1 MQDILAQA
9 AARAI
14 TYYAERDGWSVF
26 PDSHAMEALQRFI
39 EAMPVEGTDGEEV
52 IRILDEVGGPGTVAS
67 SGGRYFGFVTGSAH
81 PVGVAASWL
90 AAAWDQNA
98 AMGVM
103 SPTAAVLDTVTGAWV
118 ASLFGLPPGTQT
130 TFVSG
135 TSAGNVA
142 CLAAGRD
149 RLFADLGWDSIN
161 DGLIGAPP
169 LRVVVSEAAH
179 SSVSKALGLIGLG
192 RDNVVR
198 VPADDQGRMR
208 ASELPAAGE
217 PTLVITQAGNVNS
230 GAFDPFSEI
239 ADHFEGTPSWIHV
252 DGAFGLWAAASPSTS
267 YLTAGLDRA
276 DSWATDMHKWLN
288 VTYDSAVAMVR
299 KADDLARTFK
309 VGAPYLPDSGRLDPV
324 HRGPDMSQ
332 RARSIETWAVL
343 KSLGRNGVTE
353 LIDRCCTLA
362 RRFAAS
368 LEAAGFTIH
377 NDVVL
382 NQVLVGLGNDE
393 ATTALVNHAATNPTM
408 WAGGSVWNGSPVLR
422 ISVSSWATTEAD
434 VDAAVSELIALSQS
448 LEGKT

>member
-1 MQDILAQA
+1 MHDILAQA

-26 PDSHAMEALQRFI
+26 PDSHALEALQQFI
-39 EAMPVEGTDGEEV
+39 EAMPTQGTDGEEV
-52 IRILDEVGGPGTVAS
+52 IRLLDEIGGPGTVAT

-81 PVGVAASWL
+81 PVGVAAAWL

-98 AMGVM
+98 AVGVM
-103 SPTAAVLDTVTGAWV
+103 SPTAAVLDTVTGAWL
-118 ASLFGLPPGTQT
+118 ASMFGLPPGTQT

-135 TSAGNVA
+135 TSSGNVV

-192 RDNVVR
+192 RDSVVR
-198 VPADDQGRMR
+198 VPADEQGRMR
-208 ASELPAAGE
+208 ADLLPDAGE

-230 GAFDPFSEI
+230 GAFDPFVEI

-252 DGAFGLWAAASPSTS
+252 DGAFGLWAATSPTTA

-299 KADDLARTFK
+299 QAEDLARTFK
-309 VGAPYLPDSGRLDPV
+309 VGAPYLPDSGRLDSM
-324 HRGPDMSQ
+324 HRGLDMSQ
-332 RARSIETWAVL
+332 RARAIETWAVL
-343 KSLGRNGVTE
+343 KSLGRDGVTE
-353 LIDRCCTLA
+353 LIDRCCVLA
-362 RRFAAS
+362 RRFASS
-368 LEAAGFTIH
+368 LEEAGFTIH

-382 NQVLVGLGNDE
+382 NQVMVGLGDDE
-393 ATTALVNHAATNPTM
+393 ATNALIKHAATNPTA
-408 WAGGSVWNGSPVLR
+408 WAGGSVWNGEPVLR

-434 VDAAVSELIALSQS
+434 VDAAVEELVTFAKSSE
-448 LEGKT
+448 ENE